1 MNQPDSPTCP
11 ICMDKVA
18 SSFLE
23 EMYDDR
29 YGCPNVVDIRKCG
42 ECGHCFCWP
51 KLSNAELGPL
61 YEKYYGRKAETE
73 LGVHL
78 TLRSRVARWIIGENN
93 LGQFAFKPATN
104 AKLLDIGSGDC
115 QNLWDAQF
123 VGFEA
128 YGFDVD
134 STSAEIGA
142 RNGLQVRSGHSVGA
156 AYPDQ
161 KFDIMQMNQVIEHF
175 VDPAEQLR
183 DIGDHLA
190 SKGLIFISTPNSGS
204 LLRRLT
210 GRKWLHW
217 HVPYHHHHFS
227 KNSLKT
233 LVESED
239 WEVISRRTVTPLVWV
254 VLQFR
259 AIKMDSKLGE
269 PNETWQSGSE
279 RRGARLLELL
289 LLAVAFLPIRLAD
302 VLRMGD
308 CQVMILGRRR

>member
-1 MNQPDSPTCP
+1 MNQPDSLTCP
-11 ICMDKVA
+11 ICMDNVV
-18 SSFLE
+18 SSLLE

-29 YGCPNVVDIRKCG
+29 YGCPNVVSIHKCG
-42 ECGHCFCWP
+42 RCGHCFCWP
-51 KLSNAELGPL
+51 KLSYAELGPL
-61 YEKYYGRKAETE
+61 YEKYYGRKAETV
-73 LGVHL
+73 LGTHL
-78 TLRSRVARWIIGENN
+78 TPRSRVTRWIVGENN
-93 LGQFAFKPATN
+93 LGQFSFEPATKT
-104 AKLLDIGSGDC
+104 KLLDVGSGDC

-123 VGFEA
+123 LGFDA

-142 RNGLQVRSGHSVGA
+142 RNGLQVRSGHSVGD

-183 DIGDHLA
+183 DIGGHLA
-190 SKGLIFISTPNSGS
+190 SQGRIFISTPNSGS

-217 HVPYHHHHFS
+217 HVPYHQHHFS

-233 LVESED
+233 LVEHED

-259 AIKMDSKLGE
+259 AIKMNSKLGE
-269 PNETWQSGSE
+269 SNETWQSGSQ
-279 RRGARLLELL
+279 RRGARLVELIL
-289 LLAVAFLPIRLAD
+289 LTMLFLPIRLID
-302 VLRMGD
+302 VLGMGD
-308 CQVMILGRRR
+308 CQVIILGRRQ